1 MISKDIIKRCI
12 NNERIAH
19 GLLYQA
25 CAPYVFA
32 IIKNYISDNHYRK
45 DALQEVFVELFSS
58 LNSFNEEKGAFKS
71 WLSRITVHTC
81 LDLQK
86 RQFKVFNDLDES
98 NYEEESTVTEI
109 EINESDLER
118 IELILKDMPEGYKTI
133 FLLYQVEEY
142 SHEKIA
148 GLLDIKPE
156 TSRSQLNRAKKW
168 IKKNMVKTQN
178 LSPNE
183 VI

>member
-1 MISKDIIKRCI
+1 MISTELIRRCI
-12 NNERIAH
+12 NNDRIAH
-19 GLLYQA
+19 GLLYQS

-32 IIKNYISDNHYRK
+32 IIKNYISDRHFRK

-58 LNSFNEEKGAFKS
+58 LASYNEEKGAFKS
-71 WLSRITVHTC
+71 WLSRLTVHTC
-81 LDLQK
+81 IDLQK
-86 RQFKVFNDLDES
+86 RKFKVFDNLDES
-98 NYEEESTVTEI
+98 NYDSEAIETDV
-109 EINESDLER
+109 EINESDLKR
-118 IELILKDMPEGYKTI
+118 VELILKGMPEGYKTI
-133 FLLYQVEEY
+133 FLLNQVEEY

-148 GLLDIKPE
+148 SLLDIKPE

-168 IKKNMVKTQN
+168 IKKNMVTTQN